1 MLLLFPSHSSTATIL
16 SHSPAAYC
24 FPPCETDP
32 FLYYSIPGVR
42 EAALS
47 LKEEVDYSE
56 ALQSARKEASFSR
69 KTRVSFENHM
79 NLLLD
84 ELFGDE
90 LDELDESDPCL
101 GDLDDLLAKL
111 FFETQ

>member
-1 MLLLFPSHSSTATIL
+1 MLLLLL
-16 SHSPAAYC
+16 SFLY
-24 FPPCETDP
+24 ETDP

-56 ALQSARKEASFSR
+56 ALQSARKEASLSR
-69 KTRVSFENHM
+69 KTRISFEKHTDL
-79 NLLLD
+79 LLLD

-101 GDLDDLLAKL
+101 GELDDLLTKL
-111 FFETQ
+111 LLFETQ